1 MRRLS
6 FLTDVGK
13 LLKVSA
19 AFRVTAI
26 AVEFNCFAGAFT

>member
-1 MRRLS
+1 MRRL
-6 FLTDVGK
+6 FLFTDAGE

-26 AVEFNCFAGAFT
+26 AVKFNCFAGAFA